1 MREPALT
8 EYDPPRPRLTGDE
21 RRKGI
26 LRAARSEFAR
36 VGYYGASTASIARVA
51 GCSEPMLYKH
61 FAGKLDLFT
70 QSFLDS
76 VERARLAFEDV
87 GMTND
92 VNIVQQTRMYLERL
106 MADPSYLE
114 LTKLRRIAVT
124 VDEPSVQTMLQSI
137 ERQMQER
144 IDEAIR
150 VGVEQGVVRPGVDSD
165 YVAFCWLGFMQA
177 ACFRESLDPGAFARS
192 ARHIATWLRTL
203 DITVDASTGAT
214 GIIDVEDVDNVA

>member
-8 EYDPPRPRLTGDE
+8 EYDRPRPRLTGDE

-61 FAGKLDLFT
+61 FAGKLDLFM
-70 QSFLDS
+70 QAFHDS
-76 VERARLAFEDV
+76 VDRAHSLFADV
-87 GMTND
+87 AMTGT
-92 VNIVQQTRMYLERL
+92 NIVAQTTRYLELL
-106 MADPSYLE
+106 MSDPAYLE

-124 VDEPSVQTMLQSI
+124 VDEPSVQEMLLAI
-137 ERQMQER
+137 ETQMHDR
-144 IDEAIR
+144 IEMALQ
-150 VGVEQGVVRPGVDSD
+150 VGVEQGVVRSDVDPD

-177 ACFRESLDPGAFARS
+177 ACFREAFKPGSFRDS
-192 ARHIATWLRTL
+192 ARHIATWLRSL
-203 DITVDASTGAT
+203 DLEPDR
-214 GIIDVEDVDNVA
+214 N

>member
-61 FAGKLDLFT
+61 FAGKLDLFM
-70 QSFLDS
+70 QAFQDS
-76 VERARLAFEDV
+76 IDRAHLLYADV
-87 GMTND
+87 AMTGT
-92 VNIVQQTRMYLERL
+92 NIVEQTTRFVERL
-106 MADPSYLE
+106 MADPTFLE
-114 LTKLRRIAVT
+114 LTQLRRIAVT
-124 VDEPSVQTMLQSI
+124 VEEPRVRKMLVEIEAQTRDRI
-137 ERQMQER
+137 EVALR
-144 IDEAIR
+144 IGA
-150 VGVEQGVVRPGVDSD
+150 EQGVVRPGVDPD

-177 ACFRESLDPGAFARS
+177 ACYRESLEPGAFQAN
-192 ARHIATWLRTL
+192 ARHIGTWLGSL
-203 DITVDASTGAT
+203 DLLAGAAADADPVGTD
-214 GIIDVEDVDNVA
+214 IEVA